1 MNPLIKHWQ
10 FLLVGFFVMLA
21 IASLAIY
28 GVNFGIDFKGG
39 TLYQV
44 ELQKPL
50 NAEEMLR
57 IVNTIEQRIDP
68 SGLRGDELSAVGNK
82 FIMVKTSVTDSAE
95 LEKIESR
102 IRQQGKFESNL
113 NGEVVFTGDEIRKV
127 QRGDTSFGV
136 FRASNTVFEW
146 SLPFILNEKAAKS
159 FKEKTFHQCNVT
171 SFSTSGTPQYECAKT
186 VFFLDKPAALLVE
199 TEEQY
204 SEDTSL
210 FITGNQFENI
220 PQDTKIDDFIRDTI
234 LPVAVIDNNNSLDM
248 NIINSAL
255 AKTKLAIV
263 SPDTSQKIINDL
275 NALGFSVLVEGKK
288 ENIPWI
294 WTASN
299 AKQIISLTEGITN
312 EDVAD
317 ITLAKEFTN
326 LRISGQRA
334 TITQARADLEE
345 LAILLESGSLP
356 TPVAS
361 ISKETI
367 SPSLGK
373 SFLNNII
380 LMGILALIIVAAV
393 IIIRYRDVKL
403 AIPVFATVISET
415 LILVGLLSLPFIKQ
429 PFDLAALAG
438 LIAALGSGVNA
449 EVVIVDEL
457 VSKTKRETLSLLQRI
472 KSGLFIITTSAVTI
486 IGVMGPIVFFSRS
499 MPGLSSLYGF
509 ALVAILGAIIGVL
522 ITRPAFTKVV
532 EMVVHKKE
540 TKEHQTH
547 HEQK

>member
-1 MNPLIKHWQ
+1 MNPLIKNWQ
-10 FLLVGFFVMLA
+10 FLLVGFFVILA

-28 GVNFGIDFKGG
+28 GINFGIDFKGG
-39 TLYQV
+39 TLYQI
-44 ELQKPL
+44 ELQKSL
-50 NAEEMLR
+50 NSEEMLR
-57 IVNTIEQRIDP
+57 IITTIEQRIDP
-68 SGLRGDELSAVGNK
+68 SGLRGDELSAVGSK
-82 FIMVKTSVTDSAE
+82 FIMIKTAVTDSAE
-95 LEKIESR
+95 LEKIEMR

-113 NGEVVFTGDEIRKV
+113 NGEIVFTGDEIKKV

-136 FRASNTVFEW
+136 FRASSTVFEW
-146 SLPFILNEKAAKS
+146 SLPFVLNEKAAKS
-159 FKEKTFHQCNVT
+159 FKEKTFHQCNAT
-171 SFSTSGTPQYECAKT
+171 SFSPSGTPIYECAKT
-186 VFFLDKPAALLVE
+186 VFFLDKPSALIV
-199 TEEQY
+199 TTDTQY
-204 SEDTSL
+204 DEDSAL

-220 PQDTKIDDFIRDTI
+220 PQDTKVDDFIRDTI
-234 LPVAVIDNNNSLDM
+234 LLVAIVGDNASLDM
-248 NIINSAL
+248 NIVNAAL
-255 AKTKLAIV
+255 AKTKSAIV
-263 SPDTSQKIINDL
+263 SADVSEKIISDL
-275 NALGFSVLVEGKK
+275 NSLGFSILVVNKE

-294 WTASN
+294 WTATN
-299 AKQIISLTEGITN
+299 ARQIISLTEGITN

-317 ITLAKEFTN
+317 ISLAKEFTN

-334 TITQARADLEE
+334 DVKEARADLEE

-373 SFLNNII
+373 SFLSNII

-393 IIIRYRDVKL
+393 IIIGYRDYRL

-457 VSKTKRETLSLLQRI
+457 TSKTRHETLSLLQRI

-532 EMVVHKKE
+532 EMVVHKRE
-540 TKEHQTH
+540 TKAHQH
-547 HEQK
+547 HEQN

>member
-1 MNPLIKHWQ
+1 MNPIIKNWQ
-10 FLLVGFFVMLA
+10 FLLVGFFVILA

-28 GVNFGIDFKGG
+28 GINFGIDFKGG

-44 ELQKPL
+44 ELQKSL
-50 NAEEMLR
+50 NSEEMLR
-57 IVNTIEQRIDP
+57 IITTIEQRIDP
-68 SGLRGDELSAVGNK
+68 SGLRGDELSAVGSK
-82 FIMVKTSVTDSAE
+82 YIMIKTAVTDSKE
-95 LEKIESR
+95 LEKIEMR

-113 NGEVVFTGDEIRKV
+113 NGEIVFTGDEIKKV

-136 FRASNTVFEW
+136 FRASSTVFEW
-146 SLPFILNEKAAKS
+146 SLPFVLNEKAAKS
-159 FKEKTFHQCNVT
+159 FKEKTFHQCNAT
-171 SFSTSGTPQYECAKT
+171 SFSTSGTPIYECAKT
-186 VFFLDKPAALLVE
+186 VFFLDKPSALIVN
-199 TEEQY
+199 TEAQY
-204 SEDTSL
+204 DEDSAL
-210 FITGNQFENI
+210 FITGNQYENI

-234 LPVAVIDNNNSLDM
+234 LPVVIVGDNASLDM
-248 NIINSAL
+248 NIVNLAL
-255 AKTKLAIV
+255 AKTKTAIV
-263 SPDTSQKIINDL
+263 SADVSEKTLNDL
-275 NALGFSVLVEGKK
+275 NSLGFSVLLVNKE

-294 WTASN
+294 WSATN

-317 ITLAKEFTN
+317 ISMAKEFTN

-334 TITQARADLEE
+334 TVEDARADLEE

-373 SFLNNII
+373 SFLSNII

-393 IIIRYRDVKL
+393 IMIRYRDYRL

-457 VSKTKRETLSLLQRI
+457 TGKNKRETLSLLQRI

-532 EMVVHKKE
+532 EMVVHKRE
-540 TKEHQTH
+540 TKEHQH